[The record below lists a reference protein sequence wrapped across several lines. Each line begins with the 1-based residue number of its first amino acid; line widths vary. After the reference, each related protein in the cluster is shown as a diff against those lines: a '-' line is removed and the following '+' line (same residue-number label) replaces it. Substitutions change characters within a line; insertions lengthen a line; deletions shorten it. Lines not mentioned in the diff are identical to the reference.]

1 MAASTSCAGRGE
13 APAPHSCRCCPIV
26 GPQSWTGA
34 EEHAARLEAA
44 RAVHYRPRGAWLFR
58 QGEPAEQLFALVEGA
73 VLISRDDGCG
83 EPVAVHL
90 AVPGTTLGFRGL
102 LDGGRHAVSAQCATR
117 ALICSF
123 PAATAE
129 AAMEASRT
137 LEGVFFRHMA
147 DELAAAQDRM
157 LRMATLGVRDRLVL
171 LLGHLAEPF
180 GRPVGDGDGLLVATP
195 ISRRDMG
202 ALAGMNP
209 ETVSRCIRAL
219 AEDGLAHFTRRH
231 VLIPSQKRLLV
242 ELARLAGHM
251 S

>member
-1 MAASTSCAGRGE
+1 MAVSSSCAGGGD

-34 EEHAARLEAA
+34 EEHAARLEQA
-44 RAVHYRPRGAWLFR
+44 RAMQYRPRGAWLFR
-58 QGEPAEQLFALVEGA
+58 QGEPADRLFALVEGA
-73 VLISRDDGCG
+73 VLVSRDDGSG
-83 EPVAVHL
+83 EAVAVHL

-117 ALICSF
+117 ALVCSF
-123 PAATAE
+123 PAEAAE
-129 AAMEASRT
+129 TAMEASRA

-157 LRMATLGVRDRLVL
+157 LRMASLGVRDRLVL
-171 LLGHLAEPF
+171 LLGQLAEPF

-195 ISRRDMG
+195 VSRRDMG

-219 AEDGLAHFTRRH
+219 AAEGLAHFTRRH
-231 VLIPSQKRLLV
+231 VLIPSQSRFQA
-242 ELARLAGHM
+242 ELARLGGLA
-251 S
+251 